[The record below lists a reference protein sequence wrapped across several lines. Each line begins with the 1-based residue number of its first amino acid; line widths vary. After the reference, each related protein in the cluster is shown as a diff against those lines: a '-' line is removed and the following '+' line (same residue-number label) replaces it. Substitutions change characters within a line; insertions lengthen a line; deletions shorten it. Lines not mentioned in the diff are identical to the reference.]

1 MVYQMR
7 DALASLPIP
16 PRLLSALLLLL
27 GAMMA
32 PHAANLSPAIL
43 GFFYAA
49 VVWRLLAQRRP
60 GWMPGRWLLFFL
72 MVAALALVVV
82 TTGLY
87 DGRLAGTALLVVM
100 LGLKL
105 LELRA
110 RRDIHLTVFL
120 GYFLVLTQFLYDQSL
135 WLAAYLFAAVLALTA
150 IQVGLNRVEVQL
162 RAQLRYTAVMLA
174 AAVPLALVVFL
185 LFPRLQTPLWGINR
199 AGATTGISDE
209 MTLGNIGSLSR
220 STATAFRVRF
230 LDRVPEPPQR
240 YWRGPVLWQTDGAR
254 WSAGHV
260 PVRSLREPGVDL
272 QSSIGYELTLEPTG
286 EYWLFGLDVV
296 AEGPPASHLNSNY
309 ALVGDQR
316 VSRRLTY
323 RASSDPG
330 YRMLSISAEERRRSL
345 QLPERISP
353 RVIALVA
360 KWQGQTNPGQ
370 PLQLVSRALDYFRTQ
385 PFVYTLSPGILDG
398 DAMEQFLFETRRG
411 FCEHYAGSFALLMR
425 IAGIPSRVVLGY
437 QGGEPN
443 PHSDHWVV
451 RQADA
456 HAWTEI
462 WLPDL
467 GWWRVD
473 PTAAVAPERIE
484 QSIDTT
490 LSQGADRVVFS
501 VDGQGLLGGVWQDAA
516 WLADAVDLGWHRW
529 VVGFT
534 AERQNGLLQ
543 MFGVRK
549 LEGFGLAIALLAGSG
564 LAITFV
570 YLVARLPRPRR
581 IDPLP
586 VLWQGF
592 LRKVH
597 RAGVQT
603 APWQGPDTVCTLA
616 TKTFPDASRQLSAIN
631 RMYVQLRYGRQ
642 SDPQQI
648 RALRRHIRELD
659 LR

>member
-1 MVYQMR
+1 
-7 DALASLPIP
+7 
-16 PRLLSALLLLL
+16 
-27 GAMMA
+27 
-32 PHAANLSPAIL
+32 
-43 GFFYAA
+43 
-49 VVWRLLAQRRP
+49 
-60 GWMPGRWLLFFL
+60 
-72 MVAALALVVV
+72 
-82 TTGLY
+82 
-87 DGRLAGTALLVVM
+87 
-100 LGLKL
+100 
-105 LELRA
+105 
-110 RRDIHLTVFL
+110 
-120 GYFLVLTQFLYDQSL
+120 
-135 WLAAYLFAAVLALTA
+135 
-150 IQVGLNRVEVQL
+150 
-162 RAQLRYTAVMLA
+162 
-174 AAVPLALVVFL
+174 
-185 LFPRLQTPLWGINR
+185 
-199 AGATTGISDE
+199 
-209 MTLGNIGSLSR
+209 
-220 STATAFRVRF
+220 
-230 LDRVPEPPQR
+230 
-240 YWRGPVLWQTDGAR
+240 
-254 WSAGHV
+254 
-260 PVRSLREPGVDL
+260 
-272 QSSIGYELTLEPTG
+272 
-286 EYWLFGLDVV
+286 
-296 AEGPPASHLNSNY
+296 
-309 ALVGDQR
+309 
-316 VSRRLTY
+316 
-323 RASSDPG
+323 
-330 YRMLSISAEERRRSL
+330 
-345 QLPERISP
+345 PERISP

-425 IAGIPSRVVLGY
+425 IAGVPSRVVLGY

-456 HAWTEI
+456 HAWAEI